1 MKGNLFQ
8 LKKGKMKKKKI
19 LQKKELTA
27 YNQKDRKKMILQE
40 RKEVTDKVKDHDNKT
55 LNHCRFNFYAF
66 SC

>member
-8 LKKGKMKKKKI
+8 LKKGKMKKKDFAEKRI
-19 LQKKELTA
+19 NCLQSKR
-27 YNQKDRKKMILQE
+27 QKKMILQE

>member
-8 LKKGKMKKKKI
+8 LKKGKMKKKI